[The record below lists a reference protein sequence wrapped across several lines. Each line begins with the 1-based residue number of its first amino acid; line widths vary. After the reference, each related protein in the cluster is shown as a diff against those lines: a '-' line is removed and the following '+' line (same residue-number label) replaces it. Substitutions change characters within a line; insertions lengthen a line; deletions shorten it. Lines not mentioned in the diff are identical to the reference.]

1 MNENTFDS
9 NVLNVSTKVRPAV
22 KERVRRLLAKR
33 GLTEYEMLQMVY
45 DCIYRNMDNRHNL
58 SPELKQAMGI
68 FEHMVGWKNAYNLAD
83 PTIKSEVQEA
93 VYITSDAAHKKKGF
107 RAHLVRKPF
116 MGEWEQTDNIIQI
129 FERMTE
135 VLLPEMYLDLRRL
148 AVEMEC
154 HNLVELM
161 RTLIDAQTILEL
173 DGEIRREFEDAARAD
188 NGKEYRYGR
197 RTRQTKSRDIESFGQ
212 QTIQFNQHDIET
224 SRNEVENSQH
234 YQFDPDFDAIG

>member
-1 MNENTFDS
+1 MKEETFDS
-9 NVLNVSTKVRPAV
+9 NVLNISTKVHPAV
-22 KERVRRLLAKR
+22 KEKLRRLCAKR
-33 GLTEYEMLQMVY
+33 GLTEYEMLQMVC
-45 DCIYRNMDNRHNL
+45 DCIVRYMDDRHNL
-58 SPELKQAMGI
+58 TPELEQAMSI
-68 FEHMVGWKNAYNLAD
+68 FEHMVGWRNAYNLAD
-83 PTIKSEVQEA
+83 PTIESEVQEA

-173 DGEIRREFEDAARAD
+173 NGEIRREFEDTARAD
-188 NGKEYRYGR
+188 NGKVYRYGR
-197 RTRQTKSRDIESFGQ
+197 RTRQTKSRDIESCGQ
-212 QTIQFNQHDIET
+212 QTIQFNQEDIET

-234 YQFDPDFDAIG
+234 HQFDPDFDAIG

>member
-1 MNENTFDS
+1 MNDNTFDS
-9 NVLNVSTKVRPAV
+9 NVLNVSTKVHPAV
-22 KERVRRLLAKR
+22 KEKIRRLLAKR
-33 GLTEYEMLQMVY
+33 GLSEYEMLQMVC
-45 DCIYRNMDNRHNL
+45 DCIVRYMDDRHNL
-58 SPELKQAMGI
+58 TPELEQAMSI
-68 FEHMVGWKNAYNLAD
+68 FEHMVGWKNAYNIAD
-83 PTIKSEVQEA
+83 PTIESEVQEA

-107 RAHLVRKPF
+107 RVHLVRKPF
-116 MGEWEQTDNIIQI
+116 MGEWEQTDNIIAI

-173 DGEIRREFEDAARAD
+173 NGEIRREFEDTARAD

-197 RTRQTKSRDIESFGQ
+197 RTRQTKSRDIESCGQ
-212 QTIQFNQHDIET
+212 QTIQFNQEDIET
-224 SRNEVENSQH
+224 SHNEVENSQH
-234 YQFDPDFDAIG
+234 HQFDPDFDAIG

>member
-1 MNENTFDS
+1 MNDNTFDS
-9 NVLNVSTKVRPAV
+9 NILNVSTKVHPAV
-22 KERVRRLLAKR
+22 KEKIRRLLAKR
-33 GLTEYEMLQMVY
+33 GLSEYEMLQMVC
-45 DCIYRNMDNRHNL
+45 DCIVRYMDDRHNL

-116 MGEWEQTDNIIQI
+116 MGEWEQTDNIIAI

-135 VLLPEMYLDLRRL
+135 VLLPEMYLDLWRL
-148 AVEMEC
+148 AVKMEC

-212 QTIQFNQHDIET
+212 QTIQFNQEDIET
-224 SRNEVENSQH
+224 SHNEVENSQH
-234 YQFDPDFDAIG
+234 HQFDPDFDAIG